1 MILGMSLEMKFFW
14 LENVLILIIIKIN
27 LRLITIKKSK
37 SGFKVLDD
45 NRKQVKW
52 CFIFYRW
59 LYGRLWE
66 WWSLN
71 P

>member
-52 CFIFYRW
+52 WFIFIVDYMVG
-59 LYGRLWE
+59 YE
-66 WWSLN
+66 N
-71 P
+71 DEV